1 VGAGEAI
8 FFSFIYSNGLCERRK
23 EERERKISYE
33 QCMNNECVKETEA
46 GGRPRAKQVIS

>member
-1 VGAGEAI
+1 VGAGEAS
-8 FFSFIYSNGLCERRK
+8 FFSFIYSNGPVRGEKR
-23 EERERKISYE
+23 RERKISYE